1 MKGMRRFGRT
11 GVCGGLVEEPH
22 AVGAEEHL
30 EVGEGQRPA
39 LQALGERAHAVLYE
53 RVGGSGRWVR
63 PALAHRVSD
72 VVWFDWTMG
81 MDPRLLAHLAPQ
93 EHLERAEGALANG
106 GVHVPG

>member
-39 LQALGERAHAVLYE
+39 LQALGERAHAVLLDRFYE
-53 RVGGSGRWVR
+53 RGGGSDLGLSR
-63 PALAHRVSD
+63 D
-72 VVWFDWTMG
+72 VV
-81 MDPRLLAHLAPQ
+81 
-93 EHLERAEGALANG
+93 
-106 GVHVPG
+106 